1 MREGQT
7 LDGFRLERRLGSG
20 AMGTVWAASDPGGRP
35 CALKTMHPHLA
46 EDGELIRRFRR
57 EYEVGRAVK
66 HPSVVG
72 MLHYGQGPESPFIV
86 MELAQGKNL
95 KRLIDRGGPFFDG
108 EVTMIG
114 HQIASGL
121 AALHAVGA
129 IHRDLKSSN
138 IVVARSLKAT
148 LIDFG
153 IAKLYGGAD
162 LTPTNGFMGTA
173 EYCAPEPNFGRKL
186 TAASDMYSLG
196 IVLYEALVGE
206 VPFRS
211 DRYTDTL
218 QMQAQRPVP
227 NVAQVRPMVEPRLAA
242 IITAMLQ
249 KHPEARPT
257 AAAAAKELADIAV
270 GLGKTPRPTRS
281 VPPTESMRPEPQGE
295 SHRRSFGEG
304 SSRPTTDRS
313 QARRTAIAAVVT
325 SGVALAFVATAV
337 AMAAAQ

>member
-1 MREGQT
+1 MREGET
-7 LDGFRLERRLGSG
+7 FDGFRLEHRLGSG
-20 AMGTVWAASDPGGRP
+20 AMGTVWAATGPNGRQ
-35 CALKTMHPHLA
+35 CALKTMHAHLA
-46 EDGELIRRFRR
+46 EDGELVRRFRR

-66 HPSVVG
+66 HPSVIG
-72 MLHYGQGPESPFIV
+72 MLHYGQGPDSPFLV

-95 KRLIDRGGPFFDG
+95 KRLIEKGGPFFDA

-121 AALHAVGA
+121 AALHAAGA

-138 IVVARSLKAT
+138 IVVDRNLKAT

-186 TAASDMYSLG
+186 TAASDVYSLG

-218 QMQAQRPVP
+218 QMHAQRPVP
-227 NVAQVRPMVEPRLAA
+227 SVVRARPMVEPRLAA

-249 KHPEARPT
+249 KHPDARPT
-257 AAAAAKELADIAV
+257 AGAAAKELADIAL
-270 GLGKTPRPTRS
+270 GLGKSPRPLPS
-281 VPPTESMRPEPQGE
+281 VPPPPGRPQQEG
-295 SHRRSFGEG
+295 SHGRAFDQA
-304 SSRPTTDRS
+304 SSRPIANRNP
-313 QARRTAIAAVVT
+313 AHRTAIAALVT
-325 SGVALAFVATAV
+325 SGIAMAFVATAIAV
-337 AMAAAQ
+337 AAAQ